1 MNSLFWREI
10 NAFFNNLSGY
20 IVLVLFLVS
29 IGLIVWVFPGTS
41 VLEYGYA
48 DLESL
53 FSYTP
58 LVMVFLIP
66 AITMRLVAEEK
77 KTGTWEILLTTPL
90 PSYQIVLAKYLA
102 SLVLILLALLLTL
115 AYYYSVYQLGEPV
128 GNIDSAAF
136 FGSYIG
142 LLLVSASFAAV
153 GMFTS
158 ALTDNQI
165 IAFVIGVFLSF
176 LLYVGIASLASLGS
190 GDWALFWEEVSL
202 SYHYES
208 MSRGVIVSQ
217 NVYYFL
223 GLITSLL
230 ALTWGVVERR

>member
-77 KTGTWEILLTTPL
+77 KSGTWEILLTTPL

-102 SLVLILLALLLTL
+102 SLVLILLALLPTL
-115 AYYYSVYQLGEPV
+115 VYYYSVYQLGEPV

-223 GLITSLL
+223 GLIISLL

>member
-1 MNSLFWREI
+1 MSSLFSREI

-20 IVLVLFLVS
+20 IVLILFLVS
-29 IGLIVWVFPGTS
+29 MGLIVWVFPGTS

-58 LVMVFLIP
+58 LVMVFLVP
-66 AITMRLVAEEK
+66 AITMRMIAEEK
-77 KTGTWEILLTTPL
+77 RSGTWEILLTTPL
-90 PSYQIVLAKYLA
+90 PGYQIVLAKYLA
-102 SLVLILLALLLTL
+102 SLVLILLALLPTMV
-115 AYYYSVYQLGEPV
+115 YYYSVYQLGEPV

-153 GMFTS
+153 GMFS
-158 ALTDNQI
+158 SSLTDNQI
-165 IAFVIGVFLSF
+165 IAFVIGVFVSF
-176 LLYVGIASLASLGS
+176 LLYVGIASLAALGS
-190 GDWALFWEEVSL
+190 GGWSLFWEEISL

-223 GLITSLL
+223 GLISSLL
-230 ALTWGVVERR
+230 ALTWGVVERK

>member
-1 MNSLFWREI
+1 MKSLFWREI

-29 IGLIVWVFPGTS
+29 IGMIVWVFPGTS
-41 VLEYGYA
+41 VIEYGYA

-66 AITMRLVAEEK
+66 AITMRMIAEEK
-77 KTGTWEILLTTPL
+77 KTGTWEILMTTPL
-90 PSYQIVLAKYLA
+90 KGYQIVLAKYLA
-102 SLVLILLALLLTL
+102 SLVLVLLALLPTL
-115 AYYYSVYQLGEPV
+115 VYYYSVYQLGDPV

-142 LLLVSASFAAV
+142 LLLISASFAAV
-153 GMFTS
+153 GMFSS
-158 ALTDNQI
+158 ALSDNQI
-165 IAFVIGVFLSF
+165 VAFVIGVFISF
-176 LLYVGIASLASLGS
+176 LLYVGIASLAALGS
-190 GDWALFWEEVSL
+190 GSWALFWEEISL

-217 NVYYFL
+217 NVFYFL
-223 GLITSLL
+223 GLIISLL
-230 ALTWGVVERR
+230 ALTWGVVERK